1 MLSEKYRLL
10 YLLCIKLLQILR
22 YLKSV
27 NTIKSGEEA
36 LKYIVFSS
44 SVCRKAL
51 FFRVLKI
58 SDI

>member
-1 MLSEKYRLL
+1 MLSEKYRLQ

-36 LKYIVFSS
+36 LQYIVFSS
-44 SVCRKAL
+44 SVFHMAL